1 MTVTCYEIPPATNLK
16 PLRPYADR
24 MADLR
29 DMLRRIPDLTPFAV
43 LNAVH
48 SCELSVFEI
57 GATELDGIVDEAKAQ
72 QKEAAQ

>member
-1 MTVTCYEIPPATNLK
+1 MRPFAIPSALDFMP
-16 PLRPYADR
+16 PRPFADR
-24 MADLR
+24 LADLR
-29 DMLRRIPDLTPFAV
+29 DVLRRIPDLTPFAV

-72 QKEAAQ
+72 QKEQAQ